1 MVLICCRKTTVNL
14 VDILAVSVYNVHMN
28 TQKLNDTLQWTGAV
42 AIIAMHILN
51 AAGPEYYPWNI
62 IAAAIGTV
70 AFLAWTIR
78 VRNLPQF
85 TVNVIA
91 LAIGFVGLLK
101 AFG

>member
-1 MVLICCRKTTVNL
+1 
-14 VDILAVSVYNVHMN
+14 
-28 TQKLNDTLQWTGAV
+28 
-42 AIIAMHILN
+42 LN
-51 AAGPEYYPWNI
+51 AMGPEAYPWNI
-62 IAAAIGTV
+62 IAAFIGTV

-91 LAIGFVGLLK
+91 LAIGFVGLYK

>member
-1 MVLICCRKTTVNL
+1 
-14 VDILAVSVYNVHMN
+14 MN
-28 TQKLNDTLQWTGAV
+28 TQKLNDTLQWTGAA
-42 AIIAMHILN
+42 AIIAMHVLN
-51 AAGPEYYPWNI
+51 AGGPEYYPWNI

-70 AFLAWTIR
+70 AFLAWTVR

-91 LAIGFVGLLK
+91 LAIGFVGLWK

>member
-1 MVLICCRKTTVNL
+1 L
-14 VDILAVSVYNVHMN
+14 VDILSVSVYNKHMN

-51 AAGPEYYPWNI
+51 AVGPEAYPYNI
-62 IAAAIGTV
+62 IAAFIGTV

-91 LAIGFVGLLK
+91 LAIGFVGLWK